1 MRYTIDFKA
10 FLRMELSV
18 GEVLQSE
25 VFYLRQ
31 GVLEKQATLLHKS
44 VKGVEADENSGIK
57 KLLYILI

>member
-1 MRYTIDFKA
+1 
-10 FLRMELSV
+10 MELSV

-31 GVLEKQATLLHKS
+31 GVLEKQATLSHKS
-44 VKGVEADENSGIK
+44 VKGVEADENNGIK